1 MSTAEIKH
9 TLEQLSSEERFFA
22 ASYLT
27 VLMHRDDPDYRALL
41 TERMERMDAGKKVA
55 FEELLRAHT
64 ELEAKGL

>member
-1 MSTAEIKH
+1 MSTSEIKN

-41 TERMERMDAGKKVA
+41 AERMERMDAGKKVA
-55 FEELLRAHT
+55 FEELLRAHA